1 MLPVVIAFLA
11 GILTI
16 LSPCVLPVVPL
27 VVGAGSTGR
36 MGRLVGVVVG
46 FGATFVLT
54 TVLVASVLSASG
66 LSTSAV
72 RLGAVLVLGV
82 FGLTLVVPQ
91 LQAAVE
97 RAVATRLPAWGAMR
111 PAGDG
116 LAGGL
121 ALGAAIGLVWAPCV
135 GPIMAAAVAAAVV
148 SGPSVASVVP
158 AIAYVA
164 GAAIPLAAIAL
175 LGRRAITRFG
185 STTARSRAMRAFG
198 VATVATALIIAI
210 GLDVPIQSAV
220 AGALPE
226 VWSAALL
233 SIEDTQGVDAVA

>member
-1 MLPVVIAFLA
+1 MLPVVIAFVA

-54 TVLVASVLSASG
+54 TVLLASVLAASG
-66 LSTSAV
+66 ISTSAI
-72 RLGAVLVLGV
+72 RLGAVLVLAL

-91 LQAAVE
+91 LQEAVE
-97 RAVATRLPAWGAMR
+97 RSVATRLPATPGVLR

-116 LAGGL
+116 LVGGL

-148 SGPSVASVVP
+148 SGPSIGSVVP

-175 LGRRAITRFG
+175 LGRGAITRFG
-185 STTARSRAMRAFG
+185 SATATSRAM
-198 VATVATALIIAI
+198 
-210 GLDVPIQSAV
+210 
-220 AGALPE
+220 
-226 VWSAALL
+226 
-233 SIEDTQGVDAVA
+233 

>member
-1 MLPVVIAFLA
+1 MLPVVIAFVA

-54 TVLVASVLSASG
+54 TVLLASVLSASG

-97 RAVATRLPAWGAMR
+97 RAVATRLPATSGAMR

-121 ALGAAIGLVWAPCV
+121 ALGAAIGLGGAPCV

-148 SGPSVASVVP
+148 SGPSIASVVP

-175 LGRRAITRFG
+175 MGRRGDTRFR
-185 STTARSRAMRAFG
+185 STAARAPGRG
-198 VATVATALIIAI
+198 
-210 GLDVPIQSAV
+210 G
-220 AGALPE
+220 
-226 VWSAALL
+226 
-233 SIEDTQGVDAVA
+233 